1 MVNVASPDFSEMV
14 GVPFW
19 ELPFNHISNCLDI
32 GPRSDYVTTAL
43 AARTMMIEQGSGVVI
58 NISSHGA
65 ETYLLSVPYG
75 VGKAAIDR
83 VTRDT
88 AFELR
93 PHGIAVVSLWPGLVL
108 TEGLLANTVETED
121 GRRELHGLDI
131 SFGETPKFNG
141 LAVVALAADPA
152 IMERTGGSFWS
163 ASLAREYGFTEDDGH
178 LPPEMANTVLT
189 SMGDDMPDYWR
200 GVERGACVSEDGVS
214 GCPHFPTITA
224 QGLDPDPL
232 LAELRT
238 TEPVVRVQLPFG
250 EPLWMLTRY
259 EDVRAMLADP
269 RFSRTATIGTDVG
282 RMAEFFPIEDSILGM
297 DPPGHTRIRRLV
309 SGIFT
314 ARRMQALRGR
324 AQEIV
329 DGLLDAMEQAEQP
342 VDFVQAVALPLPITM
357 ICELLG
363 VPFEDRQR
371 FNGWADIF
379 MTSSGHT
386 VEELLDA
393 HGQLTA
399 YLADLIAKRR
409 VEPTDDILG
418 ALVSA
423 RDEDPSVITEGEL
436 QSLLMA
442 ILVAGYETT
451 ANQLGKFVLCLLER
465 PDQLQILRAQP
476 ELMAN
481 AVEELMRFVPL
492 SAGSQLAYLAT
503 EDVEVGGVLIR
514 AGEGVMPST
523 ASANRDESV
532 FPHADQIDVE
542 RTDIFQLGFGHGS
555 HYCLGAHLAR
565 VELQVALTSLF
576 ARFPDLR
583 LADGVDAVRW
593 KDGSAVWGLEFLR
606 LCF

>member
-1 MVNVASPDFSEMV
+1 M
-14 GVPFW
+14 
-19 ELPFNHISNCLDI
+19 
-32 GPRSDYVTTAL
+32 
-43 AARTMMIEQGSGVVI
+43 
-58 NISSHGA
+58 
-65 ETYLLSVPYG
+65 
-75 VGKAAIDR
+75 
-83 VTRDT
+83 
-88 AFELR
+88 
-93 PHGIAVVSLWPGLVL
+93 
-108 TEGLLANTVETED
+108 
-121 GRRELHGLDI
+121 
-131 SFGETPKFNG
+131 
-141 LAVVALAADPA
+141 
-152 IMERTGGSFWS
+152 
-163 ASLAREYGFTEDDGH
+163 
-178 LPPEMANTVLT
+178 
-189 SMGDDMPDYWR
+189 
-200 GVERGACVSEDGVS
+200 S
-214 GCPHFPTITA
+214 GCPHFPTVTQ

-232 LAELRT
+232 LTELRAN
-238 TEPVVRVQLPFG
+238 EPVVRVQLPFG
-250 EPLWMLTRY
+250 EPIWMLTRY

-309 SGIFT
+309 SAIFT

-329 DGLLDAMEQAEQP
+329 DGLLDAMEQSEQP

-363 VPFEDRQR
+363 VPFEDRQK

-386 VEELLDA
+386 VEELIDA

-399 YLADLIAKRR
+399 YLADMIAKRR

-418 ALVSA
+418 ALVVA
-423 RDEDPSVITEGEL
+423 RDEDPDAITEGEL

-465 PDQLQILRAQP
+465 PDQLQILREHP

-481 AVEELMRFVPL
+481 AVEELMRFIPL

-503 EDVEVGGVLIR
+503 EDVDIGGVLIR

-532 FPHADQIDVE
+532 FDHADRIDVE

-583 LADGVDAVRW
+583 LADRADAARW
-593 KDGSAVWGLEFLR
+593 KDGSAVWGLESLL

>member
-1 MVNVASPDFSEMV
+1 M
-14 GVPFW
+14 
-19 ELPFNHISNCLDI
+19 
-32 GPRSDYVTTAL
+32 
-43 AARTMMIEQGSGVVI
+43 
-58 NISSHGA
+58 
-65 ETYLLSVPYG
+65 
-75 VGKAAIDR
+75 
-83 VTRDT
+83 
-88 AFELR
+88 
-93 PHGIAVVSLWPGLVL
+93 
-108 TEGLLANTVETED
+108 
-121 GRRELHGLDI
+121 
-131 SFGETPKFNG
+131 
-141 LAVVALAADPA
+141 
-152 IMERTGGSFWS
+152 
-163 ASLAREYGFTEDDGH
+163 
-178 LPPEMANTVLT
+178 
-189 SMGDDMPDYWR
+189 
-200 GVERGACVSEDGVS
+200 S
-214 GCPHFPTITA
+214 GCPHFPTITE

-232 LAELRT
+232 LAELRV

-309 SGIFT
+309 SATFT

-329 DGLLDAMEQAEQP
+329 DDLLDAMAQAEQP

-363 VPFEDRQR
+363 VPFEDRAK

-386 VEELLDA
+386 VEELIDA

-399 YLADLIAKRR
+399 YLADMIARR
-409 VEPTDDILG
+409 RAEPTDDILG
-418 ALVSA
+418 ALVAA
-423 RDEDPSVITEGEL
+423 RDEDPTAITEGEL

-451 ANQLGKFVLCLLER
+451 ANQLGKFVLCLLDN
-465 PDQLQILRAQP
+465 PGQLQLLREDP
-476 ELMAN
+476 DLIPN
-481 AVEELMRFVPL
+481 AVEELMRLIPL

-503 EDVEVGGVLIR
+503 EDVEIGGVLIR

-523 ASANRDESV
+523 ASANRDGSV
-532 FPHADQIDVE
+532 FAHADRLDVE
-542 RTDIFQLGFGHGS
+542 RPDIFQLGFGHGS

-565 VELQVALTSLF
+565 VELQVALESLL

-583 LADGVDAVRW
+583 LAVPAEEVPW
-593 KDGSAVWGLEFLR
+593 KDGSAVWGLEALPLR
-606 LCF
+606 F